1 MLARGSRLTTTQ
13 QFEKL
18 RKDGKLLQS
27 DSFSLVYLNR
37 KDENPT
43 RFGFIVSTKVSKNAT
58 SRNKVKRAL
67 REGVRQAF
75 TKIST
80 AYDCVFLAMP
90 ITVRKYTDELIREAG
105 KDLDEIGAAECKL

>member
-80 AYDCVFLAMP
+80 GYDCVFLAKP
-90 ITVRKYTDELIREAG
+90 ISVRKYTDELMREVG
-105 KDLDEIGAAECKL
+105 KCLDEIGAAK